1 MLLKT
6 QLPAYFVSFTEET
19 LNVKLH
25 FFWLKHITPNCEEQQ
40 SIANVI
46 KIDKN
51 IKKLIIRKY

>member
-6 QLPAYFVSFTEET
+6 QLPGYLVSFTEET
-19 LNVKLH
+19 LRVKFH
-25 FFWLKHITPNCEEQQ
+25 FLWLKYITSNCEEQQ

-46 KIDKN
+46 KIDSN